1 MDARVKEIIERN
13 HIADE
18 NLANALSEIFE
29 LARRNP
35 DIDTIQRKLTQKQ
48 RNEARLNGLR
58 QIPLG
63 TPLRCAFFVQSHFQ
77 HLRIN

>member
-58 QIPLG
+58 
-63 TPLRCAFFVQSHFQ
+63 
-77 HLRIN
+77 

>member
-48 RNEARLNGLR
+48 RNDARLNGLR
-58 QIPLG
+58 QISLG
-63 TPLRCAFFVQSHFQ
+63 TPLWCAFV
-77 HLRIN
+77 I

>member
-1 MDARVKEIIERN
+1 MDVRVKEIIERN

-35 DIDTIQRKLTQKQ
+35 DIDTIQRKLNQKQ
-48 RNEARLNGLR
+48 RNDARLSGLR
-58 QIPLG
+58 
-63 TPLRCAFFVQSHFQ
+63 
-77 HLRIN
+77 

>member
-48 RNEARLNGLR
+48 RNDARLNGLR
-58 QIPLG
+58 
-63 TPLRCAFFVQSHFQ
+63 
-77 HLRIN
+77 

>member
-48 RNEARLNGLR
+48 QNDARLNGLR
-58 QIPLG
+58 
-63 TPLRCAFFVQSHFQ
+63 
-77 HLRIN
+77 